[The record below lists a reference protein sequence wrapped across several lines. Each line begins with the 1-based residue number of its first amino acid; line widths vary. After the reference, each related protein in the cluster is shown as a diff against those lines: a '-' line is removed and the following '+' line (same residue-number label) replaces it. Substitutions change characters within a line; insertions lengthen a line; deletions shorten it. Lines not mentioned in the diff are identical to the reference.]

1 MTEKFIVRNLA
12 DIEAIEKVPLA
23 ERIKAASTYEL
34 LHQGAAVDPEAVAI
48 HFIPDGNRFD
58 QPKAITYREFIKK
71 INQTANLFHDLGVGA
86 TDVVTYL
93 LPNLPQTHFVLWGA
107 EAAGIANPVNPL
119 LEAAA
124 IADICR
130 AAGTRVLVALGEVP
144 GSDIWEKVSAIRKD
158 IPTLEH
164 IIRVQGP
171 SRETEGIIGYE
182 EKVET
187 YPGDR
192 LLSSRVIAPEDIASL
207 YHTGG
212 TTGRPKLARRSQAN
226 ETALAWDLRVG
237 MDLQPGEPVMCG
249 LPLFH
254 CNGTCI
260 TGLMPFAAGGSV
272 VLLSAAGYRDPSII
286 KNFYKIVERYRPV
299 FFSAVPTVLSVLLD
313 IPVAGADISSLRHLV
328 CGAAPLSV
336 ELFRRFEA
344 HSGMKILEG
353 YGLTES
359 TCASAVNPRDG
370 QRKIGSIGLRLPYQQ
385 MKIMVLDEAGNFQ
398 REARTNEIGVV
409 CIQGP
414 CVFKGYVEAEHN
426 RGIWL
431 DGGWF
436 NTGDLGRQDEDG
448 YFWLTGRKKELIIRG
463 GHNINPAAIEEPLYK
478 MPRIKLAAAVGR
490 PDPHAGEVPVVYV
503 EAVDGAALTGEE
515 VLAWARQ
522 HIGER
527 AAVPKEA
534 IVIEHLPLTAVGKI
548 FKPALRWDA
557 VRRVYEREL
566 EALADLV
573 GTRAVTVGEDPVF
586 GTKAVL
592 RVTLRTGTDLEDF
605 RRRLAEQLQRY
616 SVPYELIIVSDEN
629 KNEQRTLTIK

>member
-1 MTEKFIVRNLA
+1 MDDHFIVRNLA
-12 DIEAIEKVPLA
+12 DIEAIERVPLS
-23 ERIKAASTYEL
+23 ERIKVSSTYEL
-34 LHQGAAVDPEAVAI
+34 LQQGAAIDPEAVAI
-48 HFIPDGNRFD
+48 HFIRDGERFD
-58 QPKAITYREFIKK
+58 RPLSVTYREFTKK
-71 INQTANLFHDLGVGA
+71 INQTANLLHDLGVGP

-119 LEAAA
+119 LEADT
-124 IADICR
+124 IRDICR

-144 GSDIWEKVSAIRKD
+144 GSAIWPKVAAIRKE

-171 SRETEGIIGYE
+171 SAETDGIIGYE

-192 LLSSRVIAPEDIASL
+192 LLSSRTIDPEDIASL

-212 TTGRPKLARRSQAN
+212 TTGRPKLARRSHLN
-226 ETALAWDLRVG
+226 EVALVWDLRVG
-237 MDLQPGEPVMCG
+237 MDLRPGEPVMCG

-260 TGLMPFAAGGSV
+260 TGLLPFTVGGSV
-272 VLLSAAGYRDPSII
+272 VLLSAAGYRDPAIM

-313 IPVAGADISSLRHLV
+313 IPVAGADIASLRYLV

-370 QRKIGSIGLRLPYQQ
+370 ERKIGSIGLRLPYQQ
-385 MKIMVLDEAGNFQ
+385 MKISVLDEAGKFQ
-398 REARTNEIGVV
+398 REARPNEIGAV
-409 CIQGP
+409 CLRGP
-414 CVFKGYVEAEHN
+414 CVFKGYVEDIHN
-426 RGIWL
+426 QGIWL
-431 DGGWF
+431 EGGWF

-463 GHNINPAAIEEPLYK
+463 GHNIDPAAIEEPLYK
-478 MPRIKLAAAVGR
+478 MPRVKMAAAVGR

-503 EAVDGAALTGEE
+503 EPVEGSSLTGAE
-515 VLAWARQ
+515 VLDWARE

-527 AAVPKEA
+527 AAVPKEVF
-534 IVIEHLPLTAVGKI
+534 IIERLPLTAVGKI

-557 VRRVYEREL
+557 IRRVYEAEL
-566 EALADLV
+566 ASLADLREK
-573 GTRAVTVGEDPVF
+573 GTVTVGEDPVS
-586 GTKAVL
+586 GTRAVFRVEL
-592 RVTLRTGTDLEDF
+592 RPGTDPEAF
-605 RRRLAEQLQRY
+605 RRRLAEQLKRY
-616 SVPYELIIVSDEN
+616 SIPYELVIG
-629 KNEQRTLTIK
+629 

>member
-1 MTEKFIVRNLA
+1 LDDHFIVRNLA
-12 DIEAIEKVPLA
+12 DIEAIERVPLS
-23 ERIKAASTYEL
+23 ERIKASSTYEL
-34 LHQGAAVDPEAVAI
+34 LQQGAAIDPEAVAI
-48 HFIPDGNRFD
+48 HFIRDGERFD
-58 QPKAITYREFIKK
+58 RPLSVTYREFTKK
-71 INQTANLFHDLGVGA
+71 INQTANLLHDLGVGP

-119 LEAAA
+119 LEADT
-124 IADICR
+124 IRDICR

-144 GSDIWEKVSAIRKD
+144 GSAIWPKVAAIRKE

-171 SRETEGIIGYE
+171 SAETDGIIGYE

-192 LLSSRVIAPEDIASL
+192 LLSSRTIDPEDIASL

-212 TTGRPKLARRSQAN
+212 TTGRPKLARRSHLN
-226 ETALAWDLRVG
+226 EVALVWDLRVG
-237 MDLQPGEPVMCG
+237 MDLRPGEPVMCG

-260 TGLMPFAAGGSV
+260 TGLLPFTVGGSV
-272 VLLSAAGYRDPSII
+272 VLLSAAGYRDPAIM

-313 IPVAGADISSLRHLV
+313 IPVAGADIASLRYLV

-370 QRKIGSIGLRLPYQQ
+370 ERKIGSIGLRLPYQQ
-385 MKIMVLDEAGNFQ
+385 MKISVLDEAGKFQ
-398 REARTNEIGVV
+398 REARPNEIGAV
-409 CIQGP
+409 CLRGP
-414 CVFKGYVEAEHN
+414 CVFKGYVEDIHN
-426 RGIWL
+426 QGIWL
-431 DGGWF
+431 EGGWF

-463 GHNINPAAIEEPLYK
+463 GHNIDPAAIEEPLYK
-478 MPRIKLAAAVGR
+478 MPRVKMAAAVGR

-503 EAVDGAALTGEE
+503 EPVEGSSLTGAE
-515 VLAWARQ
+515 VLDWARE

-527 AAVPKEA
+527 AAVPKEVF
-534 IVIEHLPLTAVGKI
+534 IIERLPLTAVGKI

-557 VRRVYEREL
+557 IRRVYEAEL
-566 EALADLV
+566 ASLADLREK
-573 GTRAVTVGEDPVF
+573 GTVTVGEDPVS
-586 GTKAVL
+586 GTRAVFRVEL
-592 RVTLRTGTDLEDF
+592 RPGTDPEAF
-605 RRRLAEQLQRY
+605 RRRLAEQLKRY
-616 SVPYELIIVSDEN
+616 SIPYELVIG
-629 KNEQRTLTIK
+629 

>member
-1 MTEKFIVRNLA
+1 MSEKFLVRHLA
-12 DIEAIEKVPLA
+12 DIEAIEKVPLS
-23 ERIKAASTYEL
+23 ERITASSTYEL
-34 LHQGAAVDPEAVAI
+34 LNQGAGINPEAVAI
-48 HFIPDGNRFD
+48 HFIPDGNRFAE
-58 QPKAITYREFIKK
+58 PVSITYREFIQKV
-71 INQTANLFHDLGVGA
+71 NRTANLFHDLGVGP

-107 EAAGIANPVNPL
+107 EATGIANPINPL
-119 LEAAA
+119 LEAAT

-130 AAGTRVLVALGEVP
+130 AAGTKVLVALGETP
-144 GSDIWEKVSAIRKD
+144 GSDIWQKVTAIRGD
-158 IPTLEH
+158 IPTLKQVV
-164 IIRVQGP
+164 RVQGP
-171 SRETEGIIGYE
+171 SARAEGVIGYE
-182 EKVET
+182 EALEA

-192 LLSSRVIAPEDIASL
+192 LTSSRVIAPADIASL

-212 TTGRPKLARRSQAN
+212 TTGRPKLARRSHFN
-226 ETALAWDLRVG
+226 EVALVWDLRVG
-237 MDLQPGEPVMCG
+237 MDLQAGETVMCG

-272 VLLSAAGYRDPSII
+272 VLLSAAGYRDPSIM
-286 KNFYKIVERYRPV
+286 KNFYQIVERYRPV

-313 IPVAGADISSLRHLV
+313 IPVNGADISSLRYLV

-370 QRKIGSIGLRLPYQQ
+370 ERKIGSIGLRLPYQQ
-385 MKIMVLDEAGNFQ
+385 MKIIVLDETGKFQ

-426 RGIWL
+426 GGIWL

-436 NTGDLGRQDEDG
+436 NTGDLGRQDADG

-463 GHNINPAAIEEPLYK
+463 GHNIDPAAIEEPIYK
-478 MPRIKLAAAVGR
+478 MPRVKMAAAVGR

-503 EAVDGAALTGEE
+503 EPAAGAALTGEE
-515 VLAWARQ
+515 VLDWARQ

-557 VRRVYEREL
+557 VRRVYEQEL
-566 EALADLV
+566 EALADLLA
-573 GTRAVTVGEDPVF
+573 TQEVTVGEDAVF

-592 RVTLRTGTDLEDF
+592 RVELLPETDPEDF
-605 RRRLAEQLQRY
+605 RRRLAEQLKRY
-616 SVPYELIIVSDEN
+616 SVAYEVVI
-629 KNEQRTLTIK
+629 R